1 MKQNL
6 KEILKWQIE
15 AGVSDSISLNT
26 SINSSF
32 DIKPSTNSSLQS
44 KSLKEKTPQVI
55 TPESKPMP
63 KDEVKTVSSA
73 NAWVKKAE
81 EASKATKTLEE
92 LKHAVE
98 SFDGLAIKKTATNC
112 VFADGNPKSNLMLI
126 GEAPGENEDLKGIP
140 FCGVSGRLLDKMF
153 NFAGYSREKNLY
165 ITNTVFWRPP
175 GNRKP
180 TPEEIAMCKPFLQK
194 HIELMKPKVIVLVG
208 ATATFSVLNNSKS
221 ISVLKKSMHF
231 YENEGVKTP
240 CFAIYH
246 PSYLLRQ
253 PTQKKNA
260 WSDILKIKKY
270 IEHN

>member
-1 MKQNL
+1 MSKNL

-15 AGVSDSISLNT
+15 VGVSDSISLDTSKKPYLDMKTNT
-26 SINSSF
+26 N
-32 DIKPSTNSSLQS
+32 PLLQS
-44 KSLKEKTPQVI
+44 KSLKEKTPKVI
-55 TPESKPMP
+55 TPQSKFIP
-63 KDEVKTVSSA
+63 KDEIKNTSSA

-81 EASKATKTLEE
+81 DAAKDAKTLEE
-92 LKHAVE
+92 LKAAIE

-112 VFADGNPKSNLMLI
+112 VFADGNPEADLMLI

-153 NFAGYSREKNLY
+153 NFADYSREKNLY

-194 HIELMKPKVIVLVG
+194 HIELMQPKVIVLVG

-231 YENEGVKTP
+231 YENDSAKTP

-270 IEHN
+270 IEQN